1 VERGLHVSEYA
12 KNTWI
17 MKLNLHPGLIS
28 HETNKSYPITRLYT
42 SVFNEWWVKY
52 YALGISPLI
61 EPFSYKYIWVEVL
74 GDDVFV
80 YLA

>member
-12 KNTWI
+12 KNAWM

-28 HETNKSYPITRLYT
+28 RETNKSYPITRLYT
-42 SVFNEWWVKY
+42 PVFDEWWVKHY
-52 YALGISPLI
+52 VSEISPLI
-61 EPFSYKYIWVEVL
+61 EPFRYKYILVEVL
-74 GDDVFV
+74 GDHVFV